1 MPGLKSED
9 TPWYEDHIDK
19 LVERAVKAEQQRD
32 ELLRA
37 ARDVCRSSSQIDGPI
52 ADLRAAIT
60 KIEEGK

>member
-1 MPGLKSED
+1 ML
-9 TPWYEDHIDK
+9 TAEDHIDK